1 MNSTAMKTKIREYL
15 ALFDLQ
21 QLFFISENHV
31 IDSNLL
37 PGVILKSHLSHT
49 E

>member
-1 MNSTAMKTKIREYL
+1 MNSTSMQTKIREYL

-37 PGVILKSHLSHT
+37 PGVILNSHLSYT
-49 E
+49 D